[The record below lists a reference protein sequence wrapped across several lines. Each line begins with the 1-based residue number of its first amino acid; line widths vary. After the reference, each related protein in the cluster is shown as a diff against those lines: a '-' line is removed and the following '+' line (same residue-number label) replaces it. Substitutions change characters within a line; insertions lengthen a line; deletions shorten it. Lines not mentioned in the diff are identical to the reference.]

1 MPTKVD
7 GRHAVFGP
15 TAWDQTSFQQTQ
27 HRRRFFLLGQTLE
40 GMQVWHTRRAVQ
52 TLRTID
58 RVREAPLWLQAK
70 REMSGVAL
78 YAALFE
84 NAAPNPQPPTP
95 RRFPA
100 STCTTSPPLT
110 AMARIS

>member
-40 GMQVWHTRRAVQ
+40 GMQVWDTRRAV
-52 TLRTID
+52 
-58 RVREAPLWLQAK
+58 
-70 REMSGVAL
+70 
-78 YAALFE
+78 
-84 NAAPNPQPPTP
+84 
-95 RRFPA
+95 
-100 STCTTSPPLT
+100 
-110 AMARIS
+110 